1 MGSERKTVKDCQ
13 GNISIELAV
22 CWNRIILLLEFRCA
36 AIIKKTFYVTRS
48 MQGIPV
54 NLALDRGT
62 FFTMK
67 LPLPEETPS

>member
-1 MGSERKTVKDCQ
+1 
-13 GNISIELAV
+13 
-22 CWNRIILLLEFRCA
+22 
-36 AIIKKTFYVTRS
+36 

-67 LPLPEETPS
+67 LPLPEETPSWPAVRNAAVCRQP

>member
-1 MGSERKTVKDCQ
+1 
-13 GNISIELAV
+13 
-22 CWNRIILLLEFRCA
+22 
-36 AIIKKTFYVTRS
+36 